1 MTTRSLVADGAVW
14 TRADFPQPRSWVR
27 PLTPAMQD
35 ELVAAAAHARA
46 RGLDPHGLAP
56 AAFPLPLAAPMLA
69 EARRDLEEGRGFAV
83 IGGFPVDRFED
94 YRGSL
99 YAYCGLASY
108 LGDITAQTVRGEK
121 SVDVTDK
128 GIPYSHQ
135 SRGYS
140 SNKLLPF
147 HTDGSDRVGLLCLE
161 TAMEGGLSI
170 LVSAPKVYNTILAE
184 RPDLMPIFER
194 GFYHHRRGEQPAG
207 EGPLSPGRV
216 PVFSFHAGLLHCC
229 YNRNPIN
236 WVEKEG
242 ITLTAEETAAL
253 DYFDSVTAR
262 PEMQLAM
269 EMRKGDVQFVNN
281 FVILHSRTEYMDA
294 PGKKRHL
301 LRLWLNDMTSRRVG
315 PTLLDLYSPAHARRL
330 AKAG

>member
-1 MTTRSLVADGAVW
+1 MTTRSSVQDGALW
-14 TRADFPQPRSWVR
+14 TRADFPQARSWVR
-27 PLTPAMQD
+27 HLTPAMQD
-35 ELVAAAAHARA
+35 ELVAAAARA
-46 RGLDPHGLAP
+46 QAAGLDPHGLTP
-56 AAFPLPLAAPMLA
+56 GAFPLPLTGPMLL

-83 IGGFPVDRFED
+83 VGDFPVDRLD

-99 YAYCGLASY
+99 YAYCGLTSY
-108 LGDITAQTVRGEK
+108 LGDITAQTVRGDL
-121 SVDVTDK
+121 SIDVTDI
-128 GIPYSHQ
+128 GLPYNHQ
-135 SRGYS
+135 HRGYT

-184 RPDLMPIFER
+184 RPDLMPMFER
-194 GFYHHRRGEQPAG
+194 GFYHHRRGEQNPG
-207 EGPLSPGRV
+207 EGPLSPGRI

-236 WVEKEG
+236 WAEKEG
-242 ITLTAEETAAL
+242 ITLTDVEVAAL

-281 FVILHSRTEYMDA
+281 FVLLHSRTDYIDA

-301 LRLWLNDMTSRRVG
+301 VRLWMNDMNSRRVG
-315 PTLLDLYSPAHARRL
+315 PTLLDLYSPAHARKL